1 MPALKLQGMK
11 RVKARL
17 IISART
23 STKGL
28 QIEGQKIGVEI
39 LEELKEFKVLKK
51 KLVTFMEYQ
60 RWWNTFMQG
69 KYEANQISISSVPI
83 FKSSI
88 YVGTSR
94 VVAKE
99 KNKEKSDVEN

>member
-1 MPALKLQGMK
+1 
-11 RVKARL
+11 
-17 IISART
+17 
-23 STKGL
+23 
-28 QIEGQKIGVEI
+28 
-39 LEELKEFKVLKK
+39 
-51 KLVTFMEYQ
+51 
-60 RWWNTFMQG
+60 MQG

-99 KNKEKSDVEN
+99 KNKEKSDVKN